1 MKSTKSDNMKDWKKR
16 LRKQLTDLIDDTFY
30 FGVDCGEVEYGGD
43 AWSGEPEEIENII
56 DLIDSKIAEEYQEGY
71 NKGYKEGEEDNN
83 IPSSNNKRLIK
94 LVEGMFPEK
103 HRSKYWYTRGHV
115 EPNESY
121 KEAKQD
127 LLKQIGGDN
136 ANN

>member
-1 MKSTKSDNMKDWKKR
+1 MDNKINIPVICPPIPIKYLFNKCFIDFKA
-16 LRKQLTDLIDDTFY
+16 LRTLSSLSAGT
-30 FGVDCGEVEYGGD
+30 
-43 AWSGEPEEIENII
+43 S
-56 DLIDSKIAEEYQEGY
+56 
-71 NKGYKEGEEDNN
+71 NN